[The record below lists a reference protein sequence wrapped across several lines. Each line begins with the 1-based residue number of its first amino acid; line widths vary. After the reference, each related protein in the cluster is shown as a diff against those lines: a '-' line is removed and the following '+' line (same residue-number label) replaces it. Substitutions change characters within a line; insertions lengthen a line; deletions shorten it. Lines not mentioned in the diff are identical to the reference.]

1 MPKIKIPRKSTRV
14 DMTAMC
20 DVAFLLL
27 TFFMLA
33 TRFKP
38 DGPLEIIPPSS
49 TAQAEVPDRGAFEVF
64 FDKGGRVFFSCTD
77 ADLSER
83 LVDYVNSN
91 GHLGLT
97 AAERSQFLRLCRG
110 AGVGEPIAGIPEA
123 LSPLSLA
130 QPGIPALDSAHNQL
144 RPWVAALLAANGGRA
159 PDNILIDGDQSSR
172 YPSFREVLRAF
183 TDNNV
188 FHFKLIT
195 SMASADEPL
204 NQ

>member
-38 DGPLEIIPPSS
+38 DRPLEIVPPSS
-49 TAQAEVPDRGAFEVF
+49 TAQAEVPDHGAFEVF
-64 FDKGGRVFFSCTD
+64 FDKGGKVFFSCTD

-83 LVDYVNSN
+83 LVDYVNSSD
-91 GHLGLT
+91 HLGLG
-97 AAERSQFLRLCRG
+97 AAERSQFLRLCK
-110 AGVGEPIAGIPEA
+110 AGIGEPISGIPGA
-123 LSPLSLA
+123 LSSLSLA
-130 QPGIPALDSAHNQL
+130 QPGIPALDSAHNEL

-188 FHFKLIT
+188 FHFKLVT
-195 SMASADEPL
+195 SMASAE
-204 NQ
+204 